1 MICYGYIF
9 LSDPRIDVTRSIQ
22 GVFISAETIDQFN
35 KFHNAPVPYPTML
48 YSEQKCVIIS
58 VLNGALWDIEQV
70 KILDLWIRSI
80 VLFLQFQWS
89 NGVSGRCMKLDDT

>member
-48 YSEQKCVIIS
+48 YS
-58 VLNGALWDIEQV
+58 
-70 KILDLWIRSI
+70 
-80 VLFLQFQWS
+80 
-89 NGVSGRCMKLDDT
+89 